1 VTKKISTL
9 LSAQLINEDCFC
21 SAVEIVRNNCQGQF
35 WLIGGMVYRTLASM
49 LYGAAKPEIDLD
61 FIVSRPNKKFDLPD
75 GWRVERNRFGTDKLV
90 SLNGLKIDF
99 VPLEDVFSI
108 KARNLEPTIDNFL
121 TGVPLDIQSIA
132 FDVENEVV
140 IGNLG
145 FSALLTK
152 MVRVVSLPLL
162 KFAAKNKEMT
172 PKKYAQN
179 IADSLEFG
187 LLLPKEL
194 VDD

>member
-21 SAVEIVRNNCQGQF
+21 SAVEIVRNNCRGQF
-35 WLIGGMVYRTLASM
+35 WLIGGMVYRTLTSM
-49 LYGAAKPEIDLD
+49 LYGVARPEIDLD
-61 FIVSRPNKKFDLPD
+61 FIVSSPNKKFNLPD
-75 GWRVERNRFGTDKLV
+75 GWRVERNRFGTFKLIN
-90 SLNGLKIDF
+90 SDGLAIDF
-99 VPLEDVFSI
+99 VPLKDVFSI

-145 FSALLTK
+145 LSALLRK

-162 KFAAKNKEMT
+162 KFTAKNKEMT
-172 PKKYAQN
+172 PKEYARN